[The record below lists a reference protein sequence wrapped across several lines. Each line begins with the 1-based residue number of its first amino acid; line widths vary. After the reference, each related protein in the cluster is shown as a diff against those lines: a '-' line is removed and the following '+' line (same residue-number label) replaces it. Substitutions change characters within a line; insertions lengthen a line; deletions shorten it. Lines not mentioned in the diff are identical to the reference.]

1 MVCVN
6 VGIVVDK
13 NGCCAGNGA
22 KKSLQISAVSVQY
35 TISTDERSSAV
46 QNSVGPVVYAT

>member
-1 MVCVN
+1 MICFEGVRFGLCVRCLPIMVCVN

-22 KKSLQISAVSVQY
+22 KKLANIRG
-35 TISTDERSSAV
+35 ISTIHIL
-46 QNSVGPVVYAT
+46 Y